1 MHEIW
6 RVSACIAYLNNYLC
20 IYKCLKVNN
29 MKKLTTILLIL
40 VILIPIA
47 GAQSTDI
54 FKKKKK
60 KKSKTE
66 VVDKGKADSIAKA
79 KKSPLQPYA
88 RVITGK
94 ANTMNGFFKVH
105 YVEGKYFFEIPDS
118 LFGRDILIVNR
129 IVKAPVDKQKRKA
142 GYPGDH
148 ISDEVIRFEMGRD
161 NKLFVRRISY
171 LEHSADTLGL
181 YQAVLNS
188 NVQPIVATF
197 PLKTIRKEGD
207 TKNYVV
213 EMTDFIRKDNE
224 MFSFSSRMKDNVGAT
239 SMIADA
245 SYIDTLKAFP
255 KNIEVRTVRT
265 FQRKSAMGSAM
276 EKMMAY
282 YYNSTG
288 PMTYELNSSLL
299 LLPKEPMKPRLFD
312 SRVGYFA
319 VGYKDFDEN
328 PHGVKYKANI
338 TRWRLEPKDE
348 DKEKYLRGELVEPKK
363 PIIIY
368 IDPATPKKWVPYLIQ
383 GVNDWQIAFE
393 KAGFKNAIIGKEAPT
408 DDPTW
413 SLEDARHSA
422 IVYKPSDIP
431 NASGPHVH
439 DPRSGEILETHINWY
454 HNVMSLLYNWY
465 IVQAGAVDPGAR
477 KPQFDDELMGQLIRF
492 VSSHEVGHTLGLRH
506 NFGSSNTV
514 PVEKLRD
521 KAWVEANGHTP
532 SIMDYARFNYV
543 AQPEDNISRSGI
555 FPRIGIYDKW
565 AIEWGYRWMPEYATA
580 EAEVPHMNKWIIGK
594 LKEDKRYMFG
604 TETDRND
611 PRNQNEDLGDDAM
624 LAGTYG
630 IKNLKRIMPEIM
642 NWTHK
647 PNEGYEK
654 ATALY
659 SNLVGQY
666 SLYMGHVATNVAGIY
681 STPIS
686 VEQTDVKAVE
696 YVPKDIQKKAVA
708 FLNKELFTTP
718 SWLMDNNLSER
729 TGTNPFNSIFRVQ
742 SNILKR
748 LISSRTLD
756 KMTNNE
762 LMNGSK
768 AYTANEMFLDLKK
781 SIWSDLRGGKKP
793 DLSQRG
799 LQKVYVNA
807 LISLLDKPKGG
818 SGIMSLGS
826 ISISSSDS
834 PSEAP
839 TVARGQLTELRREL
853 TGAANAS
860 SGIVKS
866 HYQNLKALI
875 DSAFDTK

>member
-1 MHEIW
+1 M
-6 RVSACIAYLNNYLC
+6 R
-20 IYKCLKVNN
+20 
-29 MKKLTTILLIL
+29 KLTTLLLLL
-40 VILIPIA
+40 VVLIPTA
-47 GAQSTDI
+47 GAQSTDL

-60 KKSKTE
+60 KKGTTE
-66 VVDKGKADSIAKA
+66 AVDKAKADSIAKA
-79 KKSPLQPYA
+79 KKDPLQPYGK
-88 RVITGK
+88 VITGK
-94 ANTMNGFFKVH
+94 AKTMNGFFKVH
-105 YVEGKYFFEIPDS
+105 NVEGKYYFEIADS
-118 LFGRDILIVNR
+118 LLGRDILVVNR

-148 ISDEVIRFEMGRD
+148 ISDEVIRFEIGPD
-161 NKLFVRRISY
+161 NKLFVRQISY

-197 PLKTIRKEGD
+197 PLKTIRRENG
-207 TKNYVV
+207 TKNYVI

-224 MFSFSSRMKDNVGAT
+224 MFSFSSKMKDN
-239 SMIADA
+239 IE
-245 SYIDTLKAFP
+245 AFP
-255 KNIEVRTVRT
+255 QNIEVRTVRT
-265 FQRKSAMGSAM
+265 FQRKSPMGSAI
-276 EKMMAY
+276 EKMMAAY
-282 YYNSTG
+282 YSSTG

-348 DKEKYLRGELVEPKK
+348 DKEKYLRGELVEPKN
-363 PIIIY
+363 PIVIY

-383 GVNDWQIAFE
+383 GVNDWQAAFE

-465 IVQAGAVDPGAR
+465 IVQAGAIDPGAR
-477 KPQFDDELMGQLIRF
+477 KPQFDDELMGELIRF

-506 NFGSSNTV
+506 NFGSSATV

-543 AQPEDNISRSGI
+543 AQPEDSISRTGI
-555 FPRIGIYDKW
+555 FPRIGMYDKW
-565 AIEWGYRWMPEYATA
+565 AIEWGYRWLPEFETA
-580 EAEVPHMNKWIIGK
+580 EAEIPHMNKWIIKK
-594 LKEDKRYMFG
+594 LKEDKRYTFG
-604 TETDRND
+604 TESDRDD

-624 LAGTYG
+624 LASTYG
-630 IKNLKRIMPEIM
+630 IKNLKRVMPEIM
-642 NWTHK
+642 NWTYE

-654 ATALY
+654 ASALY
-659 SNLVGQY
+659 SNVVGQFY
-666 SLYMGHVATNVAGIY
+666 LYMGHVATNVGGIY

-686 VEQTDVKAVE
+686 VEQTDVKAIE
-696 YVPKDIQKKAVA
+696 YVPKDIQKKAMA

-718 SWLMDNNLSER
+718 AWLMDNKLTEKTKIN
-729 TGTNPFNSIFRVQ
+729 TFNQIFRIQ
-742 SNILKR
+742 SNILKQ
-748 LISSRTLD
+748 LVSSRTLD
-756 KMTNNE
+756 KMTANE
-762 LMNGSK
+762 LMNGNK
-768 AYTANEMFLDLKK
+768 AYTANDMFLDLKK
-781 SIWSDLRGGKKP
+781 SIWSDLRGGKRP
-793 DLSQRG
+793 DLAQRG
-799 LQKVYVNA
+799 LQKTYVNA
-807 LISLLDKPKGG
+807 LVVMLDKPKN
-818 SGIMSLGS
+818 SGTNS
-826 ISISSSDS
+826 ILFAYMSDS

-839 TVARGQLTELRREL
+839 AIARGQLTDLRREL
-853 TGAANAS
+853 TNAANAS
-860 SGIVKS
+860 SGIYKS
-866 HYQNLKALI
+866 HYLNLKALI
-875 DSAFDTK
+875 DAAFEVK